1 MEEIG
6 GGPDG
11 SQEVIALGGGNPRSR
26 AIARGNRS
34 EGQGQREEEG
44 HGETDANPRADVSI
58 DRVLTRHGPTK
69 EKSQKSL
76 AKVAASP
83 KAGIAP
89 RSPSM
94 DERGEAAITDL
105 PNLRPRP
112 PIQRTIDKG
121 RRVIV
126 KEGDSESR
134 SEGE

>member
-1 MEEIG
+1 MGLEEIG

-34 EGQGQREEEG
+34 ERQSQREEEG

-58 DRVLTRHGPTK
+58 DRILTRHGPTK
-69 EKSQKSL
+69 ERSQKSL

-89 RSPSM
+89 RSPSR
-94 DERGEAAITDL
+94 DARRDAAMTDRSWS
-105 PNLRPRP
+105 PSAPASSEDHR
-112 PIQRTIDKG
+112 QRTKSN
-121 RRVIV
+121 R
-126 KEGDSESR
+126 
-134 SEGE
+134 